1 MTAARRDSL
10 ARYVDLLGEQ
20 LPFVTR
26 PELRHRMHE
35 KIVAASNEWA
45 RMIEAEQ
52 RDLRS
57 AAAHAFLADLRRA
70 VADDLVEQQHQ
81 VEPEVVDLGAAPPLD
96 PVSTLTCAPAAPPA
110 TLAA

>member
-10 ARYVDLLGEQ
+10 ARYVDLSREWAE
-20 LPFVTR
+20 FCTT
-26 PELRHRMHE
+26 PESLQRVQDR
-35 KIVAASNEWA
+35 AAAAHNEWV

-52 RDLRS
+52 RDSRS
-57 AAAHAFLADLRRA
+57 AAARAILADLRRA

-96 PVSTLTCAPAAPPA
+96 PVSTLTCAPAAPPT